1 MLSTEDRITSQNALR
16 EWIRYESARY
26 PCGRLSRLLGIGEN
40 AILRKHQI
48 LLRKTEYYKNT
59 NKKLLYI
66 LSRSRLRSLQTK
78 YALHIPLNCCG
89 KGLRIVHL
97 GPVLMNNKV
106 TVGRDCA
113 IHMNAA
119 LVAGGTNDG
128 VPTLG
133 DRVIVGYGAVVLGD
147 VHIANHVAIGAN
159 AVVNKDCLE
168 ENVAI
173 AGVPAKIIS
182 RNGSL
187 EWNKKAKQ
195 NA

>member
-1 MLSTEDRITSQNALR
+1 MLSKEDRITSKQALT
-16 EWIRYESARY
+16 EWIRYESTRY
-26 PCGRLSRLLGIGEN
+26 PCGRLQRWLGLGEN

-66 LSRSRLRSLQTK
+66 ISRFKLRNLQTK
-78 YALHIPLNCCG
+78 YTLHIPLNCCG
-89 KGLRIVHL
+89 KGLHIVHL

-106 TVGRDCA
+106 TLGRDCS
-113 IHMNAA
+113 IHLNTA

-133 DRVIVGYGAVVLGD
+133 NRVIVGYGAVVLGD

-187 EWNKKAKQ
+187 EWNKKAKKDT
-195 NA
+195 